1 MYKYNPQ
8 SFHASLIKNGLLYNN
23 NVYQS
28 NLLLRSYIK
37 SQSFIEAHKLL
48 HLLPHPNLVSY
59 NTILSGFFKSSLLLS
74 QALNFFDSIPQKNC
88 QSWNIVIS
96 GFAQHQRL
104 QQALTHFIKMC
115 RCSIKPDN
123 YTYSIVLPCCD
134 FEFGKQVH
142 AEVVKVFNLSDE
154 FLGTNLLRMYSGPG
168 EMDSAKKVFDEMP
181 RRDLVTWNALIF
193 CYSKC
198 GMGHVGVELFRQMG
212 IEGVISDGYTYA
224 IVLNEFA
231 SRSQVFGGNASAFID
246 FTMWDLLGL
255 LYYAVLL
262 PQLCC
267 CLRRCLTQM
276 LFLGHQLFLDSDI
289 VGV

>member
-8 SFHASLIKNGLLYNN
+8 CFHASLIKNGLLYNN

-104 QQALTHFIKMC
+104 QQALTHFIKM
-115 RCSIKPDN
+115 RRFSIKPDN

-134 FEFGKQVH
+134 FESGKQVH

-154 FLGTNLLRMYSGPG
+154 FLGTNLLRMYSGLG
-168 EMDSAKKVFDEMP
+168 EMDSAKKVFDEM
-181 RRDLVTWNALIF
+181 RMRDLVTWNALIF

-212 IEGVISDGYTYA
+212 IEGVNVGDQPK
-224 IVLNEFA
+224 LNWQPHGRVANPHGKRKAKEVGMSWQAMRLELAAMRLAMRQQQRRTPKIATSFDP
-231 SRSQVFGGNASAFID
+231 FHKNAS
-246 FTMWDLLGL
+246 
-255 LYYAVLL
+255 
-262 PQLCC
+262 
-267 CLRRCLTQM
+267 
-276 LFLGHQLFLDSDI
+276 LFD
-289 VGV
+289 